1 MQRVGPA
8 LRGIP
13 AFVFIAVMSLG
24 STWAQTPEESLRAR
38 LGELKQWLAEGNV
51 LDAWRPL
58 LLLDQLDREVNK
70 GPSADPVATA
80 EVLSRFGGS
89 DPGLAMEP
97 FVRVRQAIH
106 RWLTSLPPP
115 SPSTLPAA
123 VRAAKAVFQPRTQ
136 VDLLD
141 ARQALT
147 AALERL
153 EGTLQTAAPGERD
166 WRGFLHLDEI
176 RRQLSRAEGP
186 ELTALDA
193 AYLRFASGEE
203 GLGRVAFLDVRD
215 ALRRY
220 LLTARTL
227 NNPKVRQQY
236 EVVLEDLASRLERYL
251 QQPSAELAED
261 IDQRLDWLDDAGQA
275 GWLVKAVGSQLSHP
289 NVFVEVSAGL
299 IASRVAQPVDE
310 VGPVRD
316 CILKTDI
323 HATGHTRGAL
333 SVEMAPSEEQGQ
345 FDLVFEG
352 DTATDSVGYRGSLE
366 VYANGNTRISARKRI
381 TIDAEKISA
390 GPAASQAETSTS
402 INGICAQRGG
412 RVVAAAA
419 CRRAEKQ
426 RPTAEWIASR
436 HAEQRFNEQLDS
448 RAEKLVAEANT
459 RYAERFRRPLIERR
473 LFPEW
478 LRFSTSSRAL
488 AITAM
493 QIGEGS
499 LAAAGGPPKLN
510 AEGEFTVRVH
520 QSAIN
525 NLTGSALGGVVLD
538 ERRLDR
544 ILTESLGAPKRGP
557 DAADPENWA
566 ITFARRQPVIV
577 TFGDNAFSVT
587 IQGRSYA
594 NEGNVYPGM
603 NVTAH
608 YKIQR
613 SEGGWKAVRQGDL
626 VVLPPGYRLG
636 SGEPLSARQQVLR
649 KVLERR
655 FGKFFEP
662 EIKPK
667 NLVLAPEGQKPLE
680 LQLTHWETTNG
691 WLLMAWKQAPAPSK
705 PKAST

>member
-1 MQRVGPA
+1 MRRIGPFWT
-8 LRGIP
+8 GIL
-13 AFVFIAVMSLG
+13 AFVFIAVVSLG
-24 STWAQTPEESLRAR
+24 SAWAQTPEEALRAR

-58 LLLDQLDREVNK
+58 LLLDQLEREVAK
-70 GPSADPVATA
+70 GPSADRAAVA
-80 EVLSRFGGS
+80 EVLGRFGGD

-97 FVRVRQAIH
+97 FVRARQAID
-106 RWLTSLPPP
+106 RWLASLPPP
-115 SPSTLPAA
+115 SAAMLPAA
-123 VRAAKAVFQPRTQ
+123 VRAAKPVFQPRTH

-141 ARQALT
+141 AKQALSES
-147 AALERL
+147 LQRL
-153 EGTLQTAAPGERD
+153 DAELKSAAPGARD
-166 WRGFLHLDEI
+166 WREFLHLDEL
-176 RRQLSRAEGP
+176 RRQLARAQGP
-186 ELTALDA
+186 DLTALDA

-203 GLGRVAFLDVRD
+203 GLGRVAFLDVRK
-215 ALRRY
+215 ALRQY

-227 NNPKVRQQY
+227 NKPKVRQQY
-236 EVVLEDLASRLERYL
+236 EIVLEDLASRLEKYL
-251 QQPSAELAED
+251 QQPSAELAEE
-261 IDQRLDWLDDAGQA
+261 IDLRLDWLEEAGQA
-275 GWLVKAVGSQLSHP
+275 GWLVKAISGQLSHP
-289 NVFVEVSAGL
+289 NVFIEVSAGL

-323 HATGHTRGAL
+323 HATGHTKGEL
-333 SVEMAPSEEQGQ
+333 NVELIPSDDQGQ

-352 DTATDSVGYRGSLE
+352 DTATDSVGYRGGFQI
-366 VYANGNTRISARKRI
+366 YANGNTRITARKRI
-381 TIDAEKISA
+381 TIDAENISA
-390 GPAASQAETSTS
+390 QPAVAQAETSTS
-402 INGICAQRGG
+402 IQGVSAQRGG
-412 RVVAAAA
+412 RVAASLG

-426 RPTAEWIASR
+426 RPKAECIASR
-436 HAEQRFNEQLDS
+436 HAEQRFNEQLDG
-448 RAEKLVAEANT
+448 RAEKLLADANE
-459 RYAERFRRPLIERR
+459 RYHERFRRPLIERR
-473 LFPEW
+473 LFPEV
-478 LRFSTSSRAL
+478 LRFSTSARAL
-488 AITAM
+488 GITAM

-499 LAAAGGPPKLN
+499 LAAAGAPPKLN
-510 AEGEFTVRVH
+510 ADGEFTIRVH

-525 NLTGSALGGVVLD
+525 NLTASALGGVVLD

-544 ILTESLGAPKRGP
+544 IATESLGAPKRGP
-557 DAADPENWA
+557 DEADPENWA

-594 NEGNVYPGM
+594 KERDVYPGM

-613 SEGGWKAVRQGDL
+613 AEGGWKAVRQGEL
-626 VVLPPGYRLG
+626 VVLPPGFRLG
-636 SGEPLSARQQVLR
+636 SGQQLSAREQVLR

-662 EIKPK
+662 ELKPK

-691 WLLMAWKQAPAPSK
+691 WLLMAWKQVPASSK

>member
-1 MQRVGPA
+1 MQRVGP
-8 LRGIP
+8 LRTGIGV
-13 AFVFIAVMSLG
+13 FVFIAVLSFG
-24 STWAQTPEESLRAR
+24 ASWAQSPEESLRAR

-51 LDAWRPL
+51 LEAWRPL
-58 LLLDQLDREVNK
+58 LLLDQLDREVAK
-70 GPSADPVATA
+70 GSSADLAAAA
-80 EVLSRFGGS
+80 EVLGRFGGN
-89 DPGLAMEP
+89 DPGLSMEP
-97 FVRVRQAIH
+97 FVRVRQAIQH
-106 RWLTSLPPP
+106 WLGTLPPP
-115 SPSTLPAA
+115 SASLLPAA
-123 VRAAKAVFQPRTQ
+123 VRAAKPVFQPRTQ
-136 VDLLD
+136 VDLSD
-141 ARQALT
+141 AKQTLT

-153 EGTLQTAAPGERD
+153 DAALRSAAPGERD
-166 WRGFLHLDEI
+166 WREFLRLEEI
-176 RRQLSRAEGP
+176 RRQLARAEGP
-186 ELTALDA
+186 DLTALDA

-203 GLGRVAFLDVRD
+203 GLGRAAFLDVRN
-215 ALRRY
+215 ALRHY
-220 LLTARTL
+220 LLTARSL

-236 EVVLEDLASRLERYL
+236 EIVLEDLASRLEKYL
-251 QQPSAELAED
+251 QQPSAELAEE
-261 IDQRLDWLDDAGQA
+261 IDLRLDWLAEAGQA
-275 GWLVKAVGSQLSHP
+275 GWLVKAVSAQLSRP

-323 HATGHTRGAL
+323 HATGHTKGDL
-333 SVEMAPSEEQGQ
+333 NVELAPSEDQGQ

-352 DTATDSVGYRGSLE
+352 DTATDSVGYRGSFQI
-366 VYANGNTRISARKRI
+366 YANGNTRITARKRI

-390 GPAASQAETSTS
+390 EPAVSQADTNTS
-402 INGICAQRGG
+402 IHGVSAQRGG
-412 RVVAAAA
+412 CLAASVA

-426 RPTAEWIASR
+426 RPKAEWIASR
-436 HAEQRFNEQLDS
+436 HAEQRFNELLDS
-448 RAEKLVAEANT
+448 RAEKLLADANE
-459 RYAERFRRPLIERR
+459 RYRERFRRPLIERR

-478 LRFSTSSRAL
+478 LRFSTSARAL
-488 AITAM
+488 SITAM

-499 LAAAGGPPKLN
+499 LAAAGAPPQLN
-510 AEGEFTVRVH
+510 AEGELAVRVH

-525 NLTGSALGGVVLD
+525 NLTASALGGVVLD

-557 DAADPENWA
+557 EEADPENWA

-594 NEGNVYPGM
+594 NEGKVYPGM

-626 VVLPPGYRLG
+626 VVLPPGFQLDGGRQ
-636 SGEPLSARQQVLR
+636 LSAREQVLR

-662 EIKPK
+662 EMKPK
-667 NLVLAPEGQKPLE
+667 NLVLATEGQKPLE

-691 WLLMAWKQAPAPSK
+691 WLLMAWKQVPASSK